1 MNKNNFGLAWL
12 MGIAR
17 RWRVEPGEPATVHT
31 VLIVDDEDSILRFVQ
46 RVLQEAGCRTFIAHD
61 GAEAVTLAATINDL
75 DLLVTDLMMPTM
87 NGDELARRLRA
98 TDPDLPVLYLTGFS
112 DRLFADRMQL
122 WQSEAFL
129 DKPCSVNGLL
139 EAVSLVSRR
148 PVPGVFGV
156 QARVKTTAAGSPGR
170 GAARAS

>member
-1 MNKNNFGLAWL
+1 MNPALPIAETGMPFVPVMVGRTDMNKNNFGLAWL

-129 DKPCSVNGLL
+129 DKRIHLRQK
-139 EAVSLVSRR
+139 SR
-148 PVPGVFGV
+148 GKFHLG
-156 QARVKTTAAGSPGR
+156 
-170 GAARAS
+170 